1 MQKPH
6 AELPKSSKRFPR
18 LGIRGKILACFSI
31 VLAFFLGLAVVMQNE
46 SIQLSREYGVN
57 LSSYHLVHRF
67 RLNLANFHGLTDRYL
82 REPLSANPELIYN
95 GIASLNA
102 QYAELL
108 PLEDY
113 SIHAGFEVRAT
124 GYGLDVYLP
133 LVSRAVGLR
142 AGGSPDYYQA
152 FVKATRIQGYIDV
165 YLNRLLSELMQ
176 SGEETYAKLSRRS
189 EILNKTILLSMII
202 ASILAVIVIVLV
214 TEAITAPLRKLAKEA
229 EKLASG
235 DLEAGIVEAHTNDE
249 VETLARSFASM
260 ASNIRA
266 MVEGLKEKAELERL
280 LHEEELALVSM
291 GKALREAQF
300 MNLQEQM
307 KPHFLFNAL
316 NTIARSALM
325 ERAERTE
332 SLALGLA
339 RLLRATIKDSGALS
353 SLEEEI
359 TLAQAYIEFQHA
371 RFGDR
376 LKWKIDVP
384 SALQS
389 LKVPRLM
396 IQPLVEN
403 AVRHGL
409 EPKVEGGTVYIK
421 ARRRNTRLIL
431 WVLDDGV
438 GISKEKLEEIR
449 EHIVFSLELKNR
461 KPEELPV
468 PTDAELLNS
477 DPGESENELL
487 NGTGIGLANLATRL
501 AILYSGQCRFDI
513 QADSDKGTLVRI
525 MIPLGATT
533 S

>member
-1 MQKPH
+1 
-6 AELPKSSKRFPR
+6 
-18 LGIRGKILACFSI
+18 
-31 VLAFFLGLAVVMQNE
+31 
-46 SIQLSREYGVN
+46 
-57 LSSYHLVHRF
+57 
-67 RLNLANFHGLTDRYL
+67 
-82 REPLSANPELIYN
+82 
-95 GIASLNA
+95 
-102 QYAELL
+102 
-108 PLEDY
+108 
-113 SIHAGFEVRAT
+113 
-124 GYGLDVYLP
+124 
-133 LVSRAVGLR
+133 
-142 AGGSPDYYQA
+142 
-152 FVKATRIQGYIDV
+152 
-165 YLNRLLSELMQ
+165 
-176 SGEETYAKLSRRS
+176 
-189 EILNKTILLSMII
+189 
-202 ASILAVIVIVLV
+202 AVIVIVLV

-316 NTIARSALM
+316 NTIARSALL

-421 ARRRNTRLIL
+421 ARRRNTSLIL

-468 PTDAELLNS
+468 PTDAELPNS

>member
-1 MQKPH
+1 
-6 AELPKSSKRFPR
+6 
-18 LGIRGKILACFSI
+18 
-31 VLAFFLGLAVVMQNE
+31 
-46 SIQLSREYGVN
+46 
-57 LSSYHLVHRF
+57 
-67 RLNLANFHGLTDRYL
+67 
-82 REPLSANPELIYN
+82 
-95 GIASLNA
+95 
-102 QYAELL
+102 
-108 PLEDY
+108 
-113 SIHAGFEVRAT
+113 
-124 GYGLDVYLP
+124 
-133 LVSRAVGLR
+133 
-142 AGGSPDYYQA
+142 
-152 FVKATRIQGYIDV
+152 
-165 YLNRLLSELMQ
+165 
-176 SGEETYAKLSRRS
+176 
-189 EILNKTILLSMII
+189 MII

-316 NTIARSALM
+316 NTIARSALL

-421 ARRRNTRLIL
+421 ARRRNTSLIL